1 MRQRLDENRL
11 YETALVQFADYGYK
25 KTTLEDIAA
34 ELNMTGASL
43 YSYASSK
50 QALYHDSV
58 GYALRKWQAHVLDAL
73 EGIEDPEEYFITLC
87 RSSIEYLNGDATF
100 RTILKRDPNIFPLF
114 PEADPYEEINRES
127 FFMLK
132 DALDQGVEAGQF
144 EKIDTLK
151 CTEVLFSIYKTMII
165 ETYIK
170 DEAEEVLDTFPEM
183 MQILLNGLKKR

>member
-1 MRQRLDENRL
+1 MRQRLDESL
-11 YETALVQFADYGYK
+11 IYEIALKQFAEYGYK
-25 KTTLEDIAA
+25 KATLEEIAA

-58 GYALRKWQAHVLDAL
+58 CYALKKWQSHVTEALD
-73 EGIEDPEEYFITLC
+73 GITDPEEYFITLC
-87 RSSIEYLNGDATF
+87 KSSIEYLNGDKTF
-100 RTILKRDPNIFPLF
+100 RTVLKRDSNIFPLF

-132 DALDQGVEAGQF
+132 NALDKGVKSGSF
-144 EKIDTLK
+144 ERINTLN
-151 CTEVLFSIYKTMII
+151 CTEVLFSVYKTLII

-170 DEAEEVLDTFPEM
+170 GETEEVLDTLPEI